1 MLCPQ
6 FMSWHKY
13 WKMCWVFFWWWLWWW
28 LFIILKTTQLFYLK
42 FGDPK
47 FVSLFFFYFEEGEV
61 GAFFFKFKVGREQE
75 MLIS

>member
-1 MLCPQ
+1 MLCAQ

-13 WKMCWVFFWWWLWWW
+13 WKMCWFFFFFWWWW